1 MFKKISILGIFALFI
16 LLLAVAPAS
25 AHNGGIYP
33 ADNLTDAMKGDFN
46 DYLIPQNTTKN
57 LVIIHGHGFE
67 YDFGNITT
75 PLDVTVVAPDGTKT
89 VLKTQSVTEQID
101 DIQLG
106 TKKPLVYQKT
116 AYNFTQSGTYF
127 VYATLPGA
135 NATTATELM
144 KTAIYVG
151 TNTWSDWNK
160 NLGLPLE
167 FTMYTRMSSISG
179 GDVMHARLNYGN
191 GTGASDI
198 MYYVEPVKTA
208 AEAKAMY
215 DMLVSDYPTGE
226 DIYLIYSQRS
236 STDGSGDLVSTVPES
251 GVWSIVAAATV
262 DGVPYK
268 ATYIFPALPPIYGD
282 AGTSAPAPA
291 PEKETPGF
299 GVLLGLLAVVGAVL
313 LIRRK

>member
-1 MFKKISILGIFALFI
+1 MYKKLSFIGILALLVLLFA
-16 LLLAVAPAS
+16 AVPAS

-46 DYLIPQNTTKN
+46 DYLIPQGTVKN
-57 LVIIHGHGFE
+57 LVVIHGHGFE
-67 YDFGNITT
+67 YDFGDITT
-75 PLDVTVVAPDGTKT
+75 PLDITVVAPDGTKS
-89 VLKTQSVTEQID
+89 VLRTQSVTEQVDQIH
-101 DIQLG
+101 LG
-106 TKKPLVYQKT
+106 TKAPLVYQKT
-116 AYNFTQSGTYF
+116 SYNFTQSGTYF
-127 VYATLPGA
+127 VYTTLPG
-135 NATTATELM
+135 NTTELL

-151 TNTWSDWNK
+151 TGTWSDWNK

-167 FTMYTRMSSISG
+167 FTMYTRMSSIAG

-236 STDGSGDLVSTVPES
+236 STDGSGDLVSTVPEA
-251 GVWSIVAAATV
+251 GVWSIVAAAEV

-268 ATYIFPALPPIYGD
+268 ATYIFPALPPIYGPN
-282 AGTSAPAPA
+282 AESASKPS
-291 PEKETPGF
+291 TPGF
-299 GVLLGLLAVVGAVL
+299 GVVLGLLAIVGAVL